1 MEWLERDLKGREERC
16 VLAYW
21 HYPMFSSG
29 FHGDD
34 PRMKTVWE
42 IQSISMEPSCVEVAH
57 FCQILPG
64 VEGEDPAPKSI
75 RRGPYSEAD

>member
-21 HYPMFSSG
+21 HHPMFSSG

-42 IQSISMEPSCVEVAH
+42 IQSISMEPSCVEVAY

-64 VEGEDPAPKSI
+64 VEGEDPAPKPMWW
-75 RRGPYSEAD
+75 GPYFGAD